1 MTRRHTPLNAF
12 KQACEI
18 AQANNMFVVDK
29 GGHFLVY
36 RKTPARNVCIAECR
50 STDALYAKVNR
61 CASTKEQRTRP

>member
-1 MTRRHTPLNAF
+1 
-12 KQACEI
+12 
-18 AQANNMFVVDK
+18 MFVVDK